1 MTINSMPRVLM
12 IIPQLGYGGAESSFL
27 RLAKFLSNYYQV
39 TIGLMTL
46 SYGDESY
53 TNINLDIELPIIFL
67 DNQGQSNLSFPSK
80 LLRWWKMF
88 QELKNVK
95 SSYDVTISFLS
106 GTNLLNALSG
116 SASKTIISERGS
128 KLYHTGIT
136 RWQKFLW
143 LRVLDPFIYRRVDK
157 IVAASVD
164 YIQEI
169 TQIGG
174 KKIISKVIS
183 IEGGIDLD
191 DLISQINSEPDEDIA
206 KFCNQSTAIYCGRL
220 DKGKGIDL
228 LLPVFSNICKTYSN
242 ARFLII
248 GDGPLKKT
256 IIESCKKVG
265 LSVTTSGDL
274 NASVFL
280 AGYRSRPVRHF
291 QLGNVFLM
299 PSLHEGLGNALI
311 EALVTG
317 IPIIASDYRWGARSI
332 LATETDLKKIT
343 KNPVNEPKA
352 VAYGTLMPLPVTPLA
367 LDMWTREV
375 LRYLKCSPIR
385 RNIDECRLIASK
397 FDIDRVGLQWVKLIN
412 SLIKDQN

>member
-1 MTINSMPRVLM
+1 M

-46 SYGDESY
+46 SYGNESY

-67 DNQGQSNLSFPSK
+67 DNQEKLNLIFPSK
-80 LLRWWKMF
+80 LLRWWGMLQK
-88 QELKNVK
+88 LKNVK
-95 SSYDVTISFLS
+95 SSYDLTISFLS

-116 SASKTIISERGS
+116 STSKTIISERGS

-164 YIQEI
+164 YMQEI
-169 TQIGG
+169 IQIGG
-174 KKIISKVIS
+174 KTITSKVIS

-191 DLISQINSEPDEDIA
+191 NLISQINSEPDEDIA

-220 DKGKGIDL
+220 DNGKGIDL
-228 LLPVFSNICKTYSN
+228 LLPVFSNICKIYPD

-256 IIESCKKVG
+256 IIERCEKIG
-265 LSVTTSGDL
+265 LSITTSGDPR
-274 NASVFL
+274 ASVFL
-280 AGYRSRPVRHF
+280 AGYRSNPIRHF
-291 QLGNVFLM
+291 RLGNVFLM
-299 PSLHEGLGNALI
+299 PSLHEGLCNALI
-311 EALVTG
+311 EALLTG
-317 IPIIASDYRWGARSI
+317 IPILSSDYRWGARSI
-332 LATETDLKKIT
+332 LAKESDLKNLPKEPVKKT
-343 KNPVNEPKA
+343 KT
-352 VAYGTLMPLPVTPLA
+352 VAYGTLMPLPVTPQA
-367 LDMWTREV
+367 LDIWSSEI
-375 LRYLKCSPIR
+375 LRYLEHPPMR
-385 RNIDECRLIASK
+385 RNIDECYLIASK

-412 SLIKDQN
+412 SLIKHQN

>member
-1 MTINSMPRVLM
+1 M

-39 TIGLMTL
+39 TIGLMSL
-46 SYGDESY
+46 SYGDQSY

-67 DNQGQSNLSFPSK
+67 HNQGEPNPNLPSK
-80 LLRWWKMF
+80 LLRWWQML
-88 QELKNVK
+88 QELKNIK

-116 SASKTIISERGS
+116 SISKTIISERGS

-143 LRVLDPFIYRRVDK
+143 LRVLDPFIYTRVDK

-164 YIQEI
+164 YRQEI

-174 KKIISKVIS
+174 RKIISKVIS

-191 DLISQINSEPDEDIA
+191 DLISQTDSEPDEDIA
-206 KFCNQSTAIYCGRL
+206 KFCSKSTAIYCGRL

-228 LLPVFSNICKTYSN
+228 LLPVFSNICKTYPD

-256 IIESCKKVG
+256 IVERCEKIG
-265 LSVTTSGDL
+265 LSITTTGDPSA
-274 NASVFL
+274 NVFL
-280 AGYRSRPVRHF
+280 AGYRSNPVRHF
-291 QLGNVFLM
+291 RLGNVFLM

-317 IPIIASDYRWGARSI
+317 IPIVASDYHWGARSI
-332 LATETDLKKIT
+332 LATESDLKKLT
-343 KNPVNEPKA
+343 KYPVKEPQA

-367 LDMWTREV
+367 LDMWTKEL
-375 LRYLKCSPIR
+375 LRHLKCPAIR
-385 RNIDECRLIASK
+385 RNIDESYLIASK
-397 FDIDRVGLQWVKLIN
+397 FDIKKTGLEWVRLIN
-412 SLIKDQN
+412 SLIEEQY